1 MLRKL
6 ALAIVTSGMMAS
18 SSVYA
23 LGMGEMEL
31 ESSLNQPLAARIHL
45 LSAEDL
51 EDWEIK
57 PALASQADF
66 DQAGVERNFFL
77 TNLNFEVIRQG
88 GETYIE
94 VSTKTSVK
102 EPFLNFLVEVDWPN
116 GRLLREY
123 TLLLDP
129 PVFQEEHAQA
139 AAPVTAPAA
148 VAEEMAPEAA
158 PADMGAPEEQNIAA
172 EESAPADDMQP
183 QTAAQE
189 EVAADVAAEDVAPVV
204 AVAPEV
210 EPAQSSAREEYK
222 VQKDDT
228 LWEVA
233 VRVRPNKSLSAQQTM
248 LALQDLNPEAFIDNN
263 INRLKKNQ
271 VLRVPTE
278 AEITRRSFNRAA
290 VDVRRQNKEFA
301 KYRGQLDATKQTS
314 APRAVAAAEG
324 GELKLVAPGQA
335 TADKKQNVAGQVPA
349 DAAVNKAS
357 EDLSLALENLDKT
370 KRDNAELQT
379 RLKALE
385 EQIATMQRLV
395 SLKDEQL
402 AAIQAGTVAPE
413 VPADLEAKATA
424 PVANV
429 DLNFQEGQAT
439 TPAEVPADPAE
450 VPADETKPA
459 EAAQPEVTKPEVKK
473 RDFFAAPE
481 PEPEP
486 DFIAELIENPLYQ
499 LGGVALVLLLGALA
513 FSRFRQAKAKKSEAA
528 DARDFTASDM
538 SADTDDLN
546 ADFDHE
552 FNDLDIAAA
561 DLDET
566 EFDVPSL
573 DDKANDLP
581 DQLEDHS
588 DVETTD
594 VIGEAEIYIAY
605 GRLDQAR
612 TQLENALLS
621 DANRHDV
628 RMKLLEVLAEQDDN
642 EAFSEHFDVINQK
655 GSAVQKAD
663 AKRMAANLTVAP
675 TAAAVAAGSAI
686 AAQDDISLDLD
697 QGDDLSM
704 DMSSD
709 LDFSLDD
716 FDKPEPVLQA
726 AAKAPAGNELD
737 FDLDFSIDEKAA
749 DDSSLELDAPVLS
762 EETGSDENALDFD
775 TSSFDMDDNSL
786 EFDAPVLDDSLN
798 ETADIELDTDSSAD
812 LEDLSFDLDDVKPQS
827 SPAKNDFAELD
838 SQMDELS
845 AELDDLS
852 LDLEAPAEELDM
864 DDLAELDMSLDEGTL
879 DADLS
884 DDALT
889 ADVAFESDAEDTEQA
904 DSLDFDLD
912 TDFESVELAAE
923 PEADMSE
930 EEFAEAELELPAAEP
945 EMAELGIDGLDEDL
959 DFLSGTDECQTKL
972 DLARAYIDM
981 DDNEGAQEIL
991 REVLEEGNDNQK
1003 QEANKLLA
1011 GLA

>member
-94 VSTKTSVK
+94 VSTKASVK

-148 VAEEMAPEAA
+148 VQEEMAPESA
-158 PADMGAPEEQNIAA
+158 PSDMGAPEEQNIAA

-222 VQKDDT
+222 VQKNDT

-248 LALQDLNPEAFIDNN
+248 LALQDLNPDAFIDNN
-263 INRLKKNQ
+263 INRLKRNQ

-278 AEITRRSFNRAA
+278 SEITRRSFNRAA

-301 KYRGQLDATKQTS
+301 KYRGQLDATKQKSS
-314 APRAVAAAEG
+314 ASSVASTEG

-402 AAIQAGTVAPE
+402 AAIQAGTAAPE
-413 VPADLEAKATA
+413 VPADLQAKANA

-429 DLNFQEGQAT
+429 DLNFQE
-439 TPAEVPADPAE
+439 TPAAATAE
-450 VPADETKPA
+450 ATAEEAKPA
-459 EAAQPEVTKPEVKK
+459 EAAQAEVKKPEVKK

-486 DFIAELIENPLYQ
+486 DFISELIENPLYQ
-499 LGGVALVLLLGALA
+499 LGGAALVLLLGALA
-513 FSRFRQAKAKKSEAA
+513 FSRIRQAKAKKSEAA
-528 DARDFTASDM
+528 DARDFAASDM

-561 DLDET
+561 DLDES

-573 DDKANDLP
+573 DDQADDLP

-675 TAAAVAAGSAI
+675 SAAAVAAGAAI
-686 AAQDDISLDLD
+686 AADDDISLDLD

-716 FDKPEPVLQA
+716 FDKPAPVVET

-737 FDLDFSIDEKAA
+737 FDLDFSIDEKAT

-762 EETGSDENALDFD
+762 EETGSDENSLDFD

-798 ETADIELDTDSSAD
+798 ETADIELDTDSAAE
-812 LEDLSFDLDDVKPQS
+812 LEDLSFDLDDVKPQTS
-827 SPAKNDFAELD
+827 AAKNDFAELD
-838 SQMDELS
+838 SQMGELS

-852 LDLEAPAEELDM
+852 LDLDAPAEELDM
-864 DDLAELDMSLDEGTL
+864 DDLAELDMSLDESTL
-879 DADLS
+879 DADLQ

-889 ADVAFESDAEDTEQA
+889 AEIAFESDAEDTEQA

-923 PEADMSE
+923 PEADMAE
-930 EEFAEAELELPAAEP
+930 EEFAEAELELPAAETAEP
-945 EMAELGIDGLDEDL
+945 ELAELGIDGLDEDL

>member
-31 ESSLNQPLAARIHL
+31 ESSLNQPLTARIHL

-57 PALASQADF
+57 PSLASQADF

-77 TNLNFEVIRQG
+77 TSLNFEVVRQG
-88 GETYIE
+88 GETFIE
-94 VSTKTSVK
+94 VSTKASVK

-129 PVFQEEHAQA
+129 PVFQEQQVQA
-139 AAPVTAPAA
+139 AAPV
-148 VAEEMAPEAA
+148 
-158 PADMGAPEEQNIAA
+158 
-172 EESAPADDMQP
+172 SAPAVE
-183 QTAAQE
+183 QE
-189 EVAADVAAEDVAPVV
+189 IAPEVTD
-204 AVAPEV
+204 VAPEV
-210 EPAQSSAREEYK
+210 VESSLETQMDNQQETAPVADTQPEETVAQQESVQEEITPAAVVAADDEPAPASARQEYK
-222 VQKDDT
+222 VQKNDT

-233 VRVRPNKSLSAQQTM
+233 VRVRPNPKLSAQQTM

-263 INRLKKNQ
+263 INRLRKNQ

-301 KYRGQLDATKQTS
+301 QYRGQLDATKQKS
-314 APRAVAAAEG
+314 APRAVAATEG

-335 TADKKQNVAGQVPA
+335 TAEQKQTVAGQVGA

-357 EDLSLALENLDKT
+357 EDLSIALENLDKT

-385 EQIATMQRLV
+385 EQIGTLQRLV

-402 AAIQAGTVAPE
+402 AAIQAGVAAPE
-413 VPADLEAKATA
+413 TPADLEAKATA
-424 PVANV
+424 PLASA
-429 DLNFQEGQAT
+429 DLNFQETSAPAPAAEVAA
-439 TPAEVPADPAE
+439 PAEQPAVEKP
-450 VPADETKPA
+450 VVKKPA
-459 EAAQPEVTKPEVKK
+459 YI
-473 RDFFAAPE
+473 PE

-486 DFIAELIENPLYQ
+486 ELIDTILQEPMYLVGG
-499 LGGVALVLLLGALA
+499 LGGLVLLLIGL
-513 FSRFRQAKAKKSEAA
+513 REVIQRRKKNTEVD
-528 DARDFTASDM
+528 DARDFAASDM
-538 SADTDDLN
+538 SADNDDLN
-546 ADFDHE
+546 ASFDQE
-552 FNDLDIAAA
+552 FNDLEIASA
-561 DLDET
+561 DLDDKD
-566 EFDVPSL
+566 FDIPSL
-573 DDKANDLP
+573 DDDQAGELP

-612 TQLENALLS
+612 SQLENALLADRS
-621 DANRHDV
+621 RNDV
-628 RMKLLEVLAEQDDN
+628 RMKLLEVLAEQDDE
-642 EAFSEHFDVINQK
+642 EAFSEHFDVINQQ
-655 GSAVQKAD
+655 GSPAQKSD
-663 AKRMAANLTVAP
+663 AKRLAANLTVAVP
-675 TAAAVAAGSAI
+675 TAMAAAGAASA
-686 AAQDDISLDLD
+686 AADELDLD
-697 QGDDLSM
+697 LDLDMGAADDLSA
-704 DMSSD
+704 DTSSD
-709 LDFSLDD
+709 LDFNLDS
-716 FDKPEPVLQA
+716 FDEPAPAPVL
-726 AAKAPAGNELD
+726 AKTKAQPAGNEMD
-737 FDLDFSIDEKAA
+737 FDLDFKIDETAPA
-749 DDSSLELDAPVLS
+749 DDHALELDAPVLS
-762 EETGSDENALDFD
+762 EESHDNSLDFD
-775 TSSFDMDDNSL
+775 TSSFDMDESSL

-798 ETADIELDTDSSAD
+798 QSDDIALDMDEGASD
-812 LEDLSFDLDDVKPQS
+812 LADLSFDLDDAKPAAS
-827 SPAKNDFAELD
+827 AKNDFAELD

-852 LDLEAPAEELDM
+852 LDMDAPAEELDM
-864 DDLAELDMSLDEGTL
+864 DDLAELDMSLDDNELDSLSL
-879 DADLS
+879 DAADDLS
-884 DDALT
+884 PEL
-889 ADVAFESDAEDTEQA
+889 VAEETEQA
-904 DSLDFDLD
+904 DAGSLDFDLD

-923 PEADMSE
+923 PETTADV
-930 EEFAEAELELPAAEP
+930 AAAEP

-991 REVLEEGNDNQK
+991 KEVLEEGNANQK

-1011 GLA
+1011 GLV